1 MFQSFCLN
9 YQPINSD
16 ESQGVIRNPSV
27 FFMAIQ
33 WAFSGSVQSLGNSLP
48 SSHSVGMQQNRL
60 VGLSEAPMKLATS
73 G

>member
-1 MFQSFCLN
+1 MRGRLKHKTKSRRASDFYPSQRSFF
-9 YQPINSD
+9 
-16 ESQGVIRNPSV
+16 IRVYKEMGGNARV
-27 FFMAIQ
+27 
-33 WAFSGSVQSLGNSLP
+33 GNSLP